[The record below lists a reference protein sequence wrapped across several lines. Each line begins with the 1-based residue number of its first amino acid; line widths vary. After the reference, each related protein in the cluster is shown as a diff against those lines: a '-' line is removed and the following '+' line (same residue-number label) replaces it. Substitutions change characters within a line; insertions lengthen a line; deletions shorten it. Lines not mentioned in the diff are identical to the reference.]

1 MKIITF
7 IMLFLV
13 STVLIAVPQAEL
25 VEIDA
30 LHDASEYETE
40 LVQLEDLSAEFP
52 EDVEILWRLA
62 QVHFDIADQTED
74 EEIHKAH
81 FYPGFES
88 AKKAVKIDPNSARAN
103 HWYATLIGKIGM
115 LEGTKQKIINS
126 YDVEEY
132 GLKAIELD
140 PTYDGS
146 LHLLGRWH
154 YELADLSWI
163 ERTVAKIVY
172 ETPPKASFE
181 ESVEFYKKAIEAK
194 DDEVRHYLWIG
205 KAYIKLK
212 NKEEAKKYLQI
223 ATEMTPFDDADK
235 LMQKE
240 AAELLNKL
248 K

>member
-7 IMLFLV
+7 IMLLAC
-13 STVLIAVPQAEL
+13 SVLMSVPQAEF
-25 VEIDA
+25 VKTDA
-30 LHDASEYETE
+30 LHDANEYETE
-40 LVQLEDLSAEFP
+40 LVQLEKLSSEFP
-52 EDVEILWRLA
+52 EDVEVLWRLA

-74 EEIHKAH
+74 EEVHKAH
-81 FYPGFES
+81 FYPGFEA
-88 AKKAVKIDPNSARAN
+88 AKEAVQIDPNSARSN
-103 HWYATLIGKIGM
+103 HWYAVLIGKIGM
-115 LEGTKQKIINS
+115 LEGTKQKITNS
-126 YDVEEY
+126 YEVEKY

-181 ESVEFYKKAIEAK
+181 ESVKFYKKAIEAK
-194 DDEVRHYLWIG
+194 SDEVRHYLWIS
-205 KAYIKLK
+205 KAFIKLK
-212 NKEEAKKYLQI
+212 DKGEAKKYLQT
-223 ATEMTPFDDADK
+223 ATEMAPFDDADR

-240 AAELLNKL
+240 AAGLLKKL

>member
-1 MKIITF
+1 
-7 IMLFLV
+7 
-13 STVLIAVPQAEL
+13 
-25 VEIDA
+25 
-30 LHDASEYETE
+30 
-40 LVQLEDLSAEFP
+40 
-52 EDVEILWRLA
+52 
-62 QVHFDIADQTED
+62 
-74 EEIHKAH
+74 
-81 FYPGFES
+81 
-88 AKKAVKIDPNSARAN
+88 
-103 HWYATLIGKIGM
+103 M

-181 ESVEFYKKAIEAK
+181 ESAEYFKRAIEAK
-194 DDEVRHYLWIG
+194 SDEVRHYLWIG
-205 KAYIKLK
+205 KVYIKLK
-212 NKEEAKKYLQI
+212 DKEEAKKYLQT

>member
-7 IMLFLV
+7 IMLLI
-13 STVLIAVPQAEL
+13 STVLMAVPQAEL
-25 VEIDA
+25 IRIDA
-30 LHDASEYETE
+30 LHDVNEYETE
-40 LVQLEDLSAEFP
+40 LIQLEELSAEFP

-74 EEIHKAH
+74 EKVHKAH
-81 FYPGFES
+81 FYPGFEA
-88 AKKAVKIDPNSARAN
+88 AKRAVEIDPNSARAN

-126 YDVEEY
+126 YEVEKY

-146 LHLLGRWH
+146 LHLMGRWH

-181 ESVEFYKKAIEAK
+181 ESVEFYKRAIEAK
-194 DDEVRHYLWIG
+194 SNEIRHYLWIG
-205 KAYIKLK
+205 KALIKLK
-212 NKEEAKKYLQI
+212 DKEEAKKYLLT
-223 ATEMTPFDDADK
+223 ATEMTPLDDSDR

-240 AAELLNKL
+240 SVELLKKL

>member
-7 IMLFLV
+7 IMLL
-13 STVLIAVPQAEL
+13 TGTILMAVPQAEL

-30 LHDASEYETE
+30 LHDANEYATE
-40 LVQLEDLSAEFP
+40 LIQLEKLSAEYP
-52 EDVEILWRLA
+52 EDVEILWRLS

-74 EEIHKAH
+74 EEVHKDH
-81 FYPGFES
+81 FYPGFEA
-88 AKKAVKIDPNSARAN
+88 AKKAVEIDPKSARAN

-194 DDEVRHYLWIG
+194 ADEVRHYLWIG
-205 KAYIKLK
+205 KAFIKLK
-212 NKEEAKKYLQI
+212 NTADAKKYLLI
-223 ATEMTPFDDADK
+223 ATEMTPLDDADR

-240 AAELLNKL
+240 ATELLKKL

>member
-1 MKIITF
+1 MEIITVV
-7 IMLFLV
+7 MLLV
-13 STVLIAVPQAEL
+13 STLLIAVPKAEL
-25 VEIDA
+25 VRTDA
-30 LHDASEYETE
+30 LHDANEYETE
-40 LVQLEDLSAEFP
+40 LVQLEELSAEFP
-52 EDVEILWRLA
+52 EDVEVLWRLA

-74 EEIHKAH
+74 EEVHKAH
-81 FYPGFES
+81 FYPGFEA

-181 ESVEFYKKAIEAK
+181 ESIEFYKRAIEAK
-194 DDEVRHYLWIG
+194 PDEVRHYLWIG
-205 KAYIKLK
+205 KAFIKLK
-212 NKEEAKKYLQI
+212 NTDEAKKYLQT
-223 ATEMTPFDDADK
+223 ATEMTPLDDADR

-240 AAELLNKL
+240 AVELLK
-248 K
+248 KI

>member
-1 MKIITF
+1 MKTIT
-7 IMLFLV
+7 
-13 STVLIAVPQAEL
+13 LILLLISVGLMAVPLTEL
-25 VEIDA
+25 EKTDA
-30 LHDASEYETE
+30 LHDASEYDTE
-40 LVQLEDLSAEFP
+40 LVQLETLSAEYP

-74 EEIHKAH
+74 IEVHKTH
-81 FYPGFES
+81 FYPGFEA
-88 AKKAVKIDPNSARAN
+88 AKMAVTIDPNSARAN

-126 YDVEEY
+126 YEVEEY

-154 YELADLSWI
+154 YELADLSWV

-181 ESVEFYKKAIEAK
+181 ESVKFYKKAIEAK

-205 KAYIKLK
+205 KAFIKLK
-212 NKEEAKKYLQI
+212 DNEEAKKYLTI
-223 ATEMTPFDDADK
+223 ATEITPLDDSDK

-240 AAELLNKL
+240 AAELLEKL